1 MKKDKKQRVD
11 HLANPF
17 DDEIL
22 DIPEEEIWTYQIE
35 GLAAPHINK
44 PYKNFKTKKI
54 VFACAIAVAVLLS
67 MYFSIRAV
75 QRDTFEFAVLD
86 DGTYEFVKFS
96 NTGYIPEISVDYVT
110 EILYKED
117 VDDLNENFELV
128 KDETKPVSVI
138 NEYAFNCDERLEF
151 IRIGESV
158 TEIDGKSFYTCKNL
172 QAIFVDENNPNYCD
186 VDGVLYNKNMTEII
200 CYPMNRDQ
208 YLRDR
213 YGYEEELW
221 PWSESDEYDQ
231 YVKDVRTY
239 VLPSTVEKVG
249 KLCFNYTELVNVYL
263 PEGVRTI
270 ETLGFFRAT
279 SLESIYSYK
288 CDEVITDTAVSAVEK
303 MTEIYP
309 SLPEGLEYIGSDAFS
324 YDQALSYMY
333 IPSSVTYIGHHAF
346 WETAYKSDGVI
357 LGVNVMNVALDED
370 SFSRVETGN
379 QWRSQHDNGAFRK
392 TVETVYSAQR
402 ESL

>member
-186 VDGVLYNKNMTEII
+186 VDGVLYNKDMTEII

-346 WETAYKSDGVI
+346 WETAYKSDGEI

>member
-44 PYKNFKTKKI
+44 PYKNFKAKKI

-346 WETAYKSDGVI
+346 WETAYKSDGEI

>member
-128 KDETKPVSVI
+128 KDETKSVSVI

-186 VDGVLYNKNMTEII
+186 VDGVLYNKDMTEII

>member
-44 PYKNFKTKKI
+44 PYKNFKAKKI

-186 VDGVLYNKNMTEII
+186 VDGVLYNKDMTEII

-346 WETAYKSDGVI
+346 WETAYKSDGEI